1 MTYCNTAIANRRVL
15 YVLAALPSCDAVMA
29 QLNNAVGISFGPFS
43 LLQIV
48 RSHLLL
54 ALLALIAWQIVRD
67 RNLISRIPLA
77 AAGALAVLAMAC
89 TKEIITTGTL
99 SVQSVGAYGQMSY
112 WVIFWIT
119 ASILISDT
127 DGAEILLR
135 GFAAGA
141 AVTAACVVVGF
152 VHGGLNYYAD
162 DSVRSSSGWFDTAKY
177 ITGLLVCGTITLLY
191 LGRKRDGWL
200 YPALAGLCCIACI
213 LTYARAGAVAL
224 TAVLVWFIF
233 WWFFLGRDVRRK
245 WLTRFLL
252 LITLGAAVA
261 PVFIHP
267 DVLLARWSDLQDP
280 DEAGSGR
287 ASFWKIAADHY
298 IDGTPAQQALGSGFD
313 AMAQMLYTETGSDIK
328 HCHNDL
334 LDMALVGGAV
344 GIGWFFFMVGSFVLR
359 ISQLSLTSVEGAAAA
374 AVLLAY
380 VLHGQ
385 LTGQLWSPDAMAYN
399 TVVLT
404 CMTYTA
410 GRGAVPSPLRLMT
423 SVPQVNEAIT
433 R

>member
-1 MTYCNTAIANRRVL
+1 
-15 YVLAALPSCDAVMA
+15 MA

-399 TVVLT
+399 
-404 CMTYTA
+404 
-410 GRGAVPSPLRLMT
+410 
-423 SVPQVNEAIT
+423 
-433 R
+433 